1 MIHPQTVVHPN
12 AKIGKH
18 VRIDA
23 FTTIE
28 EDVVIGDNCWIGSN
42 ATIMN
47 GARIGSHCQIFH
59 GAIISAPPADLKFN
73 GEKTTAEI
81 GDHTIIREYVSIH
94 RGTTEKMKT
103 VIGEHCLIM
112 AYSHVGHDCIIGK
125 HCVISNS
132 TQLAGHVT
140 VGDHVIIS
148 GMCGVNQFV
157 RIGDHAYI
165 GAFTMVR
172 KDVPPF
178 VRAGNN
184 PATFSGV
191 NAVGLRRRGYTSETI
206 NQIMDVFRILYNSNL
221 NVTQALEKL
230 ENQASVSSITSDMVS
245 FIRDSKRG
253 IIRGSAKSKS
263 DGDSGD

>member
-1 MIHPQTVVHPN
+1 
-12 AKIGKH
+12 
-18 VRIDA
+18 
-23 FTTIE
+23 
-28 EDVVIGDNCWIGSN
+28 
-42 ATIMN
+42 
-47 GARIGSHCQIFH
+47 
-59 GAIISAPPADLKFN
+59 
-73 GEKTTAEI
+73 
-81 GDHTIIREYVSIH
+81 
-94 RGTTEKMKT
+94 
-103 VIGEHCLIM
+103 M
-112 AYSHVGHDCIIGK
+112 AYSHVAHDCIIGA

-184 PATFSGV
+184 PATFSGI

-206 NQIMDVFRILYNSNL
+206 NQIMDVFRILYNSKL
-221 NVTQALEKL
+221 NVSQALEKL
-230 ENQASVSSITSDMVS
+230 ETDTSVSPITSNMIS
-245 FIRDSKRG
+245 FIRASKRG
-253 IIRGSAKSKS
+253 IIRGSAKSTS